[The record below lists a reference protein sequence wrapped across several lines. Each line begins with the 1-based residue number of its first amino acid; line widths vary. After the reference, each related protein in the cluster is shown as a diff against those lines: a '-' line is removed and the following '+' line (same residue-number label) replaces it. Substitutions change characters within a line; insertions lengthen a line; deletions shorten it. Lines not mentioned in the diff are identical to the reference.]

1 MTQRT
6 GITVTGRRIAV
17 TAVALL
23 TAALVAGCDDETPQ
37 AAPPPPDPKQEL
49 LAAVPTDEDPAFRF
63 TTSDTSGDVSGVID
77 PVNQGMDID
86 TVTKDK
92 DFTLEMSFRMVD
104 SRTWMK
110 VNFKGSK
117 DIQKLMKLPT
127 KWMEM
132 DPAKLDGPDTLPT
145 YQGTDPGNA
154 EVIIR
159 AASDVQAGEAGSY
172 TGVIDPSVQ
181 PDLADALEG
190 IATLGDAAEPIPFTA
205 VVGADGNLTSLTLK
219 IPAAGKK
226 KASEYVVEYYDFGTT
241 PRSPPSPPTRPRKPP
256 PPPTTSSTADPWPGP
271 GAGLA
276 A

>member
-6 GITVTGRRIAV
+6 GTTVASRRIAATV
-17 TAVALL
+17 VALL
-23 TAALVAGCDDETPQ
+23 TAALVAGCDDKDSPE

-77 PVNQGMDID
+77 PANRGMDIE

-117 DIQKLMKLPT
+117 DIQRLMKLPT

-132 DPAKLDGPDTLPT
+132 DPTKVDSPDTLPT

-159 AASDVQAGEAGSY
+159 AATDIQAGEGGTY
-172 TGVIDPSVQ
+172 TGVLDLSTQ
-181 PDLADALEG
+181 PDLVAALEG
-190 IATLGDAAEPIPFTA
+190 VATLGDASGQLPLSA
-205 VVGADGNLTSLTLK
+205 VVGADGNLSSLTLE
-219 IPAAGKK
+219 IPAAGKQ
-226 KASEYVVEYYDFGTT
+226 KASEYVVEYSDYGTT
-241 PRSPPSPPTRPRKPP
+241 PAVVAFTDTQAQQAPT
-256 PPPTTSSTADPWPGP
+256 
-271 GAGLA
+271 A
-276 A
+276 AYDLLNG

>member
-6 GITVTGRRIAV
+6 GITVTGRRLAV

-77 PVNQGMDID
+77 PANQGMDID

-172 TGVIDPSVQ
+172 TGVIDPSAQ

-205 VVGADGNLTSLTLK
+205 VVGADGNLTSLSLK

-241 PRSPPSPPTRPRKPP
+241 PPITALTPDKAQKAPT
-256 PPPTTSSTADPWPGP
+256 SAYDLLNG
-271 GAGLA
+271 
-276 A
+276 